1 MVSSSTPTNVFIDIL
16 SNNFYSKTR
25 KFTVAFIGFK
35 DRGLTKDT
43 QLRVIKKYSPDESV
57 AFPEIFHRNPF
68 KIRKVNELSRLLLTF
83 IDQQMFTLT
92 LVVELPN
99 NSKFG
104 IQRFNNDVIMMLEGY
119 VIKTQ
124 DFRVRSIRS

>member
-43 QLRVIKKYSPDESV
+43 QLRVIKKYSPGESV

-68 KIRKVNELSRLLLTF
+68 KIRKVNELSRSLLTF
-83 IDQQMFTLT
+83 IDQQMFTS
-92 LVVELPN
+92 V
-99 NSKFG
+99 
-104 IQRFNNDVIMMLEGY
+104 M
-119 VIKTQ
+119 KTQ
-124 DFRVRSIRS
+124 SQKA